1 MIPVCLDD
9 LLHAIRLD
17 TSDVVPDR
25 GKMFRASREQEEQAR
40 SHDRINSAFSFGS
53 IFDMVADFI
62 TDASVSVI
70 SSARNIAQA
79 DEALEKH
86 PVHTVLCHPMEVSTR
101 CNQSGTCDWRDMGA
115 RPLYCLRVT

>member
-17 TSDVVPDR
+17 TSDVV
-25 GKMFRASREQEEQAR
+25 
-40 SHDRINSAFSFGS
+40 HDCINSAFSFGS

-70 SSARNIAQA
+70 SSAGNIAQA
-79 DEALEKH
+79 NKALEKH
-86 PVHTVLCHPMEVSTR
+86 PVHAVLCHPMKVS
-101 CNQSGTCDWRDMGA
+101 
-115 RPLYCLRVT
+115 LYCLRVA